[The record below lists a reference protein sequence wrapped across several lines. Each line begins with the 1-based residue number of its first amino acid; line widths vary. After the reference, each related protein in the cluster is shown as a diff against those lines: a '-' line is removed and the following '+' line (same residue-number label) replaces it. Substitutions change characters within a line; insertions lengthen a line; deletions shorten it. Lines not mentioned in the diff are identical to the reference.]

1 MNAYIDLLTTTGRMV
16 ASNPPLQNLDHKIR
30 LTRSWRLSL
39 AEEIDAD
46 VPDVEVGDAPV
57 AAVGAYMA
65 PNCQAFIAGHDPI
78 RGPDKEFFKIFWFES
93 NSCLKSHG
101 PGRVGSVRV
110 TRYSNFTGRVGP
122 P

>member
-46 VPDVEVGDAPV
+46 VPDIEVGDAPV

-65 PNCQAFIAGHDPI
+65 PNYQALIAGHDPI
-78 RGPDKEFFKIFWFES
+78 RGPDKDIFS
-93 NSCLKSHG
+93 KSPG
-101 PGRVGSVRV
+101 LSRIALQNRTGRVGSGRL
-110 TRYSNFTGRVGP
+110 TRYSYFTGRVGP